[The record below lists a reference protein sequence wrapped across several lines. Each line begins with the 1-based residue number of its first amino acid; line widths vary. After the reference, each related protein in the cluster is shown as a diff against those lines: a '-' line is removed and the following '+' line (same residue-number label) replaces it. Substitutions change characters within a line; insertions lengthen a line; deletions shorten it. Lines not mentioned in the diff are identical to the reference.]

1 MGVIWLISKITKI
14 RDQGMG
20 KRFFGFWFWGFSG
33 LSFKFEVST
42 LNNFL
47 RISILKYKILS

>member
-1 MGVIWLISKITKI
+1 MAYLKSNKI